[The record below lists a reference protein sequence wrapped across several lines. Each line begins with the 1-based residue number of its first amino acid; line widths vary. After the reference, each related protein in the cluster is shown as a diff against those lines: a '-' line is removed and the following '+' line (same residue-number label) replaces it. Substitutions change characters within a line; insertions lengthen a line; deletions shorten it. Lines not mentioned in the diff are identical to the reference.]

1 MARRA
6 TNWWLRSPNTN
17 NEVNVWNCNSNGNY
31 NNWNASN
38 SYGVRPA
45 LMEERVRVS
54 IAESRVSIIKGG
66 HILSPVSRE
75 TEDEHITPMPGVP
88 RDDRLLCGAVWQHT
102 ATALRG
108 RGRPAALRRGSPL
121 FMPMQKTFEEI
132 CTFEVLYRAYL
143 AARKGKR
150 KKASAAQYEANALI
164 LTERL
169 AYILNTNTYIPS
181 KFEVFHVYE
190 PKKRLVQAPAFVDKV
205 VQHAI
210 VDNTLY
216 EAITRSFIPANCASQ
231 IDKGM
236 HYGLDLLKGFM
247 TDYWRKNHTTDG
259 WVLKCDV
266 RHFFA
271 SIDHDILKAKLRK
284 KVVDDRI
291 FRLMC
296 IYIDASADG
305 LPLGYQTSQ
314 LLALL
319 FLDEF
324 DHFVKERLRIKYYV
338 RYMDDFLLIHPDKEY
353 LRYCQKQIETFL
365 AGLRLELNEK
375 TNIFPLRHGVDFLG
389 FHTYITESGQIIRR
403 LRHSSVKRMKGKIR
417 WWKKEYPAGKVTKK
431 EILDSWTAW
440 DAHAAHGNT
449 YTLRQE
455 IAAKVSEIIGTQLR
469 CHAPIRLSKTQKAML
484 EYKQRRKA
492 SQKAAHEAAPSHHDG
507 NPPW

>member
-17 NEVNVWNCNSNGNY
+17 NTNNVWNVNSNGNY